1 MIIIG
6 KIFHFSRCNHHTN
19 KRLLSGLVAFI
30 GIVFCCSFSTG
41 LFAQQMPFPPPN
53 QLQVYVVQDLNFG
66 SFTTGSGG
74 SVIIS
79 PSGIRSATGNVFLMG
94 SAAYQAIF
102 NVRLIPGRLIHI
114 QLGPP
119 IQLYRVGGGGQV
131 TMEIGPTD
139 KPNNQFV
146 TTGGHP
152 FINPVSVGGV
162 LTVGDNTS
170 NPAGAYQGNFSVTF
184 IQE

>member
-1 MIIIG
+1 MIITS
-6 KIFHFSRCNHHTN
+6 KILQFN
-19 KRLLSGLVAFI
+19 KCKHLVNQQLLSVAIAFVGLI
-30 GIVFCCSFSTG
+30 FCCFFSTG
-41 LFAQQMPFPPPN
+41 LHAQQMPFPPPN

-66 SFTTGSGG
+66 SFVTGSGG

-79 PSGIRSATGNVFLMG
+79 PSGMRSSTGNVFLMG
-94 SAAYQAIF
+94 SSAYQAIF
-102 NVRLIPGRLIHI
+102 NVRLIPGRLVHI

-119 IQLYRVGGGGQV
+119 IQLFRVGGGGQV

-139 KPNNQFV
+139 KGSSFV

-152 FINPVSVGGV
+152 FINPVSVGGT
-162 LTVGDNTS
+162 LIVGDNTA
-170 NPAGAYQGNFSVTF
+170 NPPGSYQGSFSVTF